1 MEFLTIWTD
10 GFIVH
15 PEMWRDEFLK
25 YDYIGAPWPL
35 PKEGD
40 ATTPAVSAAPIE
52 MPSSTGASQFILS
65 NEKNQNYS
73 DTASSVAV
81 QSVKSA
87 DKALAK
93 SNAASTPTLVA
104 AVQRSA
110 NVGLW
115 FVLVAVILGAIAF
128 VFFLR
133 DRKLSR
139 YSRYVA
145 RKKKR
150 ATKAELDARW

>member
-1 MEFLTIWTD
+1 M
-10 GFIVH
+10 
-15 PEMWRDEFLK
+15 
-25 YDYIGAPWPL
+25 
-35 PKEGD
+35 
-40 ATTPAVSAAPIE
+40 
-52 MPSSTGASQFILS
+52 
-65 NEKNQNYS
+65 NYS
-73 DTASSVAV
+73 DTASNVAV

>member
-1 MEFLTIWTD
+1 MF
-10 GFIVH
+10 
-15 PEMWRDEFLK
+15 
-25 YDYIGAPWPL
+25 
-35 PKEGD
+35 
-40 ATTPAVSAAPIE
+40 SA
-52 MPSSTGASQFILS
+52 GSQHA
-65 NEKNQNYS
+65 QP
-73 DTASSVAV
+73 SSVAV

-139 YSRYVA
+139 YSIAVRGVSPRYDSQP
-145 RKKKR
+145 
-150 ATKAELDARW
+150 TLC